1 MGLTEILATLEGLDL
16 GWLDDDMFGWMIWM
30 SIYDGVGYLWCSDD
44 VIVEGKFWWVV
55 CDKMC
60 L

>member
-1 MGLTEILATLEGLDL
+1 MCVKGFIRMRFRC
-16 GWLDDDMFGWMIWM
+16 WLSLNNIICWVMAN
-30 SIYDGVGYLWCSDD
+30 VKLPPPNGYLWCSDD
-44 VIVEGKFWWVV
+44 VIVEGKFWRVV